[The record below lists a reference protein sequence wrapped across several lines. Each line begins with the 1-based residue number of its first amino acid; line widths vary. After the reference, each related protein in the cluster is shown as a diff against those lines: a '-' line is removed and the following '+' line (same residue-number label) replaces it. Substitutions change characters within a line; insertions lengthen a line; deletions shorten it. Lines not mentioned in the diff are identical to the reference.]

1 MNIFILCL
9 LINTAPVSGLTI
21 GINSTG
27 EACLGFRKDPF
38 LPFLSLSF
46 MSVSGTYTY
55 LFKSYNDNLPEP
67 YKERIDGDT
76 IQVNIGLLT
85 NRLGTKIFFQGK
97 QVNPF
102 INISAALP
110 FPLYISIKDDDEE
123 EQQEWDSLK
132 ARIYEKPEPTI
143 TLSAGFGLEK
153 FISEHFSIAGELNY
167 NYTFGGMWLQDRYF
181 ENQDMTYWEKEERH
195 VNYKIGRTSTA
206 IWLNYY
212 F

>member
-1 MNIFILCL
+1 LNFLIFFTIINIVQ
-9 LINTAPVSGLTI
+9 PSGLNLGVGTA
-21 GINSTG
+21 G
-27 EACLGFRKDPF
+27 EASLGYRKGPF
-38 LPFLSLSF
+38 LPYLSLSF

-76 IQVNIGLLT
+76 IKVNIGLLT

-97 QVNPF
+97 QVKPF

-110 FPLYISIKDDDEE
+110 FPLYVSIKDDDES

-153 FISEHFSIAGELNY
+153 FIGERFSIAGELNY

-181 ENQDMTYWEKEERH
+181 ENQDMTYWEKEERQ
-195 VNYKIGRTSTA
+195 VDYKIGRTSTA